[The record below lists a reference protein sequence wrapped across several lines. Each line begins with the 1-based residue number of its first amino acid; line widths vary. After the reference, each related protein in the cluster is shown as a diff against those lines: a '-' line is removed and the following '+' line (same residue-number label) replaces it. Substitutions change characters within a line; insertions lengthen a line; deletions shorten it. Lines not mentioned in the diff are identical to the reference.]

1 MSVKKFKFV
10 SPGIFLKEIDQS
22 QIPKA
27 AAPIGPTIIGR
38 SKRGPA
44 LVPTRVSSYSEF
56 VELFGEP
63 VPGGG
68 ASTDGWR
75 DGNNAAPT
83 YGAYAAQAWLAN
95 GETVNFVRLL
105 GVDDGNQAVGTTNNA
120 GKSGW
125 MIDSPSIT
133 TQNGA
138 YGLFVFPS
146 ASSGVISLSG
156 TLAAIWYCSG
166 SVPVL
171 SGTLAGSTSLVT
183 QSNGVLLQAQS
194 GKYTV
199 YVSGAADSTLKD
211 ANKKFQFSFD
221 QSSGNFIRKVF
232 NTNPRSVDK
241 SDAGPATKYGL
252 WLGETF
258 ENQIYSNA
266 ESFGSNGVINSSTT
280 VSTNTYAAILPIKT
294 YNDFLGTNPDTH
306 AARTG
311 WFFRQSKLQGSG
323 SNDTS
328 YSPRAQDKL
337 FRFVAIDGSDWI
349 RNNLKVEIT
358 NIKPPLNDLIKY
370 GSFDVVLRDIR
381 DVDNS
386 RKPVETFSACS
397 LDPNS
402 PDFIARK
409 IGDVYYTYDSTK
421 QRVIRQK
428 SNDNKSR
435 YVRVEMHSEF
445 DASQTDQ
452 LPFGVFGP
460 IKPKTQTAD
469 WLYFATGS
477 SASGFIQQANTG
489 FGYTVSST
497 SATGSLSALTSVKL
511 AFPETLV
518 RSNSA
523 EDGLSNY
530 KLASFGFKSTRTS
543 GSYVYNEAAGDL
555 LRMPGGAESRTN
567 FVNGTLGDGLYS
579 EYSWYF
585 TLDEVVKSGE
595 SGSVS
600 YAYSSGSKA
609 GNTSF
614 TAISGTY
621 LDLLNTEKVGS
632 FCSPFQ
638 GGTDG
643 FNIFEK
649 EPLRNLAISVGSN
662 AQTSY
667 IYNTYKRAIDTVK
680 DPEVIETNLISI
692 PGLVYEPLTQY
703 LLQAAENRGDCLAVI
718 DLSAGAKN
726 KPSYVP
732 DTELVTGITTDSD
745 RVQSPELTVSQI
757 KDRNLNSSYGA
768 AYYPWVQIS
777 DDTTGQ
783 IVNIPPSVVAIGAM
797 SYTDNVQAPWF
808 APAGFNRGGL
818 SLGNSGLT
826 VVNSVYRLSSDE
838 RDSLY
843 DANINPIAS
852 FPAEGLVIFGQK
864 TLQATKSA
872 LDRINVRRLMIYVK
886 RGISTIAK
894 DILFEP
900 NVEATWNTFVRR
912 ADPFL
917 AEVKSRFGVTDFRI
931 VLDSTTTTPDLIDQN
946 IMYAKIFIKPARAIE
961 YIAVDF
967 FITNTGASFAD

>member
-10 SPGIFLKEIDQS
+10 SPGVFLKEIDQS
-22 QIPKA
+22 QIPRA
-27 AAPIGPTIIGR
+27 VAPIGPTIVGR

-44 LVPTRVSSYSEF
+44 LIPTKVSSYSEF

-68 ASTDGWR
+68 ASSDGWR
-75 DGNNAAPT
+75 EGNNAAPT

-95 GETVNFVRLL
+95 SETVNFVRLL
-105 GVDDGNQAVGTTNNA
+105 GVDDGAQAVGSTNNA

-125 MIDSPSIT
+125 MISAPNTS

-146 ASSGVISLSG
+146 ASSTATSLSG

-166 SVPVL
+166 SVPIL
-171 SGTLAGSTSLVT
+171 SGNLAGSTASAT
-183 QSNGVLLQAQS
+183 QSNGVLLQAES

-199 YVSGAADSTLKD
+199 YVSGATDLKD
-211 ANKKFQFSFD
+211 TDKKFQFSFD

-232 NTNPRSVDK
+232 NTNPRNVDT
-241 SDAGPATKYGL
+241 SDAGPTKKYGL
-252 WLGETF
+252 WLGESF

-266 ESFGSNGVINSSTT
+266 ESFGSNGTASTST
-280 VSTNTYAAILPIKT
+280 NVSTDVYAAILPLQT
-294 YNDFLGTNPDTH
+294 YNDFLGTNPETH

-311 WFFRQSKLQGSG
+311 WFFRQSKLQGPG
-323 SNDTS
+323 SNDTN
-328 YSPRAQDKL
+328 YSPQAQDKL
-337 FRFVAIDGSDWI
+337 FRFIALDGGDWT

-358 NIKPPLNDLIKY
+358 NIKPPLNDLVKF
-370 GSFDVVLRDIR
+370 GTFDVVIRNIR
-381 DVDNS
+381 DVDNN
-386 RKPVETFSACS
+386 RKPLESFTSCN

-402 PDFIARK
+402 SDFIARK
-409 IGDVYYTYDSTK
+409 IGDVYYTYDSSK
-421 QRVIRQK
+421 QRLIRQK
-428 SNDNKSR
+428 NNENKSR
-435 YVRVEMHSEF
+435 YIRVEMNSSF
-445 DASQTDQ
+445 DPSQSDQ

-460 IKPKTQTAD
+460 LKPKTQTKSWAD
-469 WLYFATGS
+469 FVTGS
-477 SASGFIQQANTG
+477 SSYGFVKRALDGFGFISPSG
-489 FGYTVSST
+489 
-497 SATGSLSALTSVKL
+497 SATGSLSALASVKL
-511 AFPETLV
+511 SFPETLTRV
-518 RSNSA
+518 SSS

-530 KLASFGFKSTRTS
+530 KLASFGFKSTKTT
-543 GSYVYNEAAGDL
+543 GSFVYNDAVGDL
-555 LRMPGGAESRTN
+555 LRMPGGSTERAE
-567 FVNGTLGDGLYS
+567 FVLGEAS
-579 EYSWYF
+579 TATEYSWYF
-585 TLDEVVKSGE
+585 TLDEVVKTGS
-595 SGSVS
+595 SGSVN
-600 YAYSSGSKA
+600 YAYVSGSKA
-609 GNTSF
+609 LNTSY
-614 TAISGTY
+614 TALTGTY
-621 LDLLNTEKVGS
+621 LTLLNSEKLNS

-643 FNIFEK
+643 FNVFEK
-649 EPLRNLAISVGSN
+649 EPLRNKAISVGSN

-667 IYNTYKRAIDTVK
+667 IYNTYKRAIDSVK
-680 DPEVIETNLISI
+680 DPEVIETNIISV
-692 PGLVYEPLTQY
+692 PGLVHEPLTLY
-703 LLQAAENRGDCLAVI
+703 LLQAAEERGDCLAVI
-718 DLSAGAKN
+718 DLSAGGDN
-726 KPSYVP
+726 QPSYVP
-732 DTELVTGITTDSD
+732 ETELVDGITSDSD
-745 RVQSPELTVSQI
+745 RIKSPELTVDEI
-757 KDRNLNSSYGA
+757 KGRNLNSSYGA

-783 IVNIPPSVVAIGAM
+783 IVNVPPSVVAIGAM

-826 VVNSVYRLSSDE
+826 VVNSVYRLSADE
-838 RDSLY
+838 RDLLY

-852 FPAEGLVIFGQK
+852 FPSEGLVIFGQK

-872 LDRINVRRLMIYVK
+872 LDRINVRRLLIFVK
-886 RGISTIAK
+886 RGISLIAK

-917 AEVKSRFGVTDFRI
+917 ADVKARFGVTDFRI
-931 VLDSTTTTPDLIDQN
+931 VLDSTTTTPDLVDQN

>member
-27 AAPIGPTIIGR
+27 AVPIGPTIIGR

-63 VPGGG
+63 VAGGG

-105 GVDDGNQAVGTTNNA
+105 GVDDGAQAIGTTNNA

-125 MIDSPSIT
+125 MIDSPST
-133 TQNGA
+133 SAQNGA

-146 ASSGVISLSG
+146 ASSGATSLSG

-166 SVPVL
+166 SVPIL
-171 SGTLAGSTSLVT
+171 SGTLAGDTSLVT

-199 YVSGAADSTLKD
+199 YVSGSTSLKD
-211 ANKKFQFSFD
+211 TNKKFQFSFD

-241 SDAGPATKYGL
+241 SDAGPTTKYGL

-258 ENQIYSNA
+258 ENQIFSNA
-266 ESFGSNGVINSSTT
+266 ESFGSNGNANTTTT
-280 VSTNTYAAILPIKT
+280 VSTNTYAAILPLKT

-328 YSPRAQDKL
+328 YSPTAQDKL

-358 NIKPPLNDLIKY
+358 NIKPPLNDLVKY

-381 DVDNS
+381 DVDNN
-386 RKPVETFSACS
+386 RKSIETFTGCN

-402 PDFIARK
+402 SDFIARK

-428 SNDNKSR
+428 TNDNKSR
-435 YVRVEMHSEF
+435 YVRVEMYQEF
-445 DASQTDQ
+445 DPSQTDQ

-460 IKPKTQTAD
+460 IKPKTQTQTWAN
-469 WLYFATGS
+469 FVTGS
-477 SASGFIQQANTG
+477 DYGFAQKASTG
-489 FGYTVSST
+489 FGFTVPAS

-518 RSNSA
+518 RTSTS

-530 KLASFGFKSTRTS
+530 KLASFGFKSTRAS
-543 GSYVYNEAAGDL
+543 GSFVYNEAAGDL
-555 LRMPGGAESRTN
+555 LRMPGGSDSRADFVSGDVGGGTN
-567 FVNGTLGDGLYS
+567 S

-585 TLDEVVKSGE
+585 TLDEVIKSGTA
-595 SGSVS
+595 GSVS
-600 YAYSSGSKA
+600 YTFSSGSKA

-621 LDLLNTEKVGS
+621 LDLLNTEKVNS

-649 EPLRNLAISVGSN
+649 EPLRNLAIFDG
-662 AQTSY
+662 ATQQTSY

-692 PGLVYEPLTQY
+692 PGLVHEPLTLY
-703 LLQAAENRGDCLAVI
+703 LLQAAETRGDCLAVI
-718 DLSAGAKN
+718 DLSAGQKN

-732 DTELVTGITTDSD
+732 DTELVTGISTDND
-745 RVQSPELTVSQI
+745 RIMSPETTVSQI
-757 KDRNLNSSYGA
+757 KNRNLNSNYGA

-838 RDSLY
+838 RDLLY

>member
-10 SPGIFLKEIDQS
+10 SPGVFLKEIDQS
-22 QIPKA
+22 QIPRA

-44 LVPTRVSSYSEF
+44 LIPTKVSSYSEF

-68 ASTDGWR
+68 ASSDGWR
-75 DGNNAAPT
+75 DGNNASPT
-83 YGAYAAQAWLAN
+83 YAAYAAQAWLAN
-95 GETVNFVRLL
+95 SETVNFVRLL
-105 GVDDGNQAVGTTNNA
+105 GVDDGAQAVGTTNNA

-125 MIDSPSIT
+125 VINTPST
-133 TQNGA
+133 TAQEGA

-146 ASSGVISLSG
+146 ASSAVTSLSG
-156 TLAAIWYCSG
+156 TLAAIWYCAG
-166 SVPVL
+166 SVPIL
-171 SGTLAGSTSLVT
+171 SGTLAGNTTLTT

-199 YVSGAADSTLKD
+199 YVSGAASLKD
-211 ANKKFQFSFD
+211 TNKKFQFSFD

-232 NTNPRSVDK
+232 NTNPRNVDA
-241 SDAGPATKYGL
+241 SDAGPTTRYGL
-252 WLGETF
+252 WLGESF

-266 ESFGSNGVINSSTT
+266 ESFGSNGTSNTSTT
-280 VSTNTYAAILPIKT
+280 VSTNTYAAILPLKT

-328 YSPRAQDKL
+328 YAPEDQAKL
-337 FRFVAIDGSDWI
+337 FRLVALDGGDWI

-358 NIKPPLNDLIKY
+358 NIKPPVNDLVKF
-370 GSFDVVLRDIR
+370 GTFDVVIR
-381 DVDNS
+381 EIGDVDNN
-386 RKPVETFSACS
+386 RKPVESFTSCN

-402 PDFIARK
+402 SDFIARK
-409 IGDVYYTYDSTK
+409 IGDVFYTYDSTK
-421 QRVIRQK
+421 QRLIRQK
-428 SNDNKSR
+428 NNENKSR
-435 YVRVEMHSEF
+435 YVRVEMAPGF

-460 IKPKTQTAD
+460 IKSKTQTQS
-469 WLYFATGS
+469 WGNFVTGS
-477 SASGFIQQANTG
+477 DYGFVQKADTG
-489 FGYTVSST
+489 FAFTVSAA
-497 SATGSLSALTSVKL
+497 SATGSMAALASVKL

-518 RSNSA
+518 RTNSS

-530 KLASFGFKSTRTS
+530 KLASFGFKSTRAS
-543 GSYVYNEAAGDL
+543 GSFVYNEAVSDL
-555 LRMPGGAESRTN
+555 LRMPGGSNERSN
-567 FVNGTLGDGLYS
+567 FVEGVANASYT

-585 TLDEVVKSGE
+585 TLDEVVRSGTA
-595 SGSVS
+595 GSIS
-600 YAYSSGSKA
+600 YAYTSGSKA
-609 GNTSF
+609 GNTSY
-614 TAISGTY
+614 TSVSGTY
-621 LDLLNTEKVGS
+621 LDLLNTEKVNS

-643 FNIFEK
+643 FNVFEK
-649 EPLRNLAISVGSN
+649 EPLRNLAIPNGSN
-662 AQTSY
+662 AQSSY
-667 IYNTYKRAIDTVK
+667 IYNTYKRAIDSVK
-680 DPEVIETNLISI
+680 DPEVIETNLISV
-692 PGLVYEPLTQY
+692 PGLVYEPLTLY
-703 LLQAAENRGDCLAVI
+703 LLQAAEERGDCLAVI
-718 DLSAGAKN
+718 DLSAGADN
-726 KPSYVP
+726 QPSFIP
-732 DTELVTGITTDSD
+732 DTELVSGITTDRD
-745 RVQSPELTVSQI
+745 RIKSPETTVDEI
-757 KDRNLNSSYGA
+757 KGRNLNSSYGA

-838 RDSLY
+838 RDLLY
-843 DANINPIAS
+843 DANINPIAT

-872 LDRINVRRLMIYVK
+872 LDRINVRRLLIFVK
-886 RGISTIAK
+886 RGISIIAK

-917 AEVKSRFGVTDFRI
+917 ADVKARFGVTDFRI